1 MYFKRVLKI
10 VITFKKYFMLNILFS
25 VLFAFFSAVAF
36 LSLMPMLE
44 VLFNGI
50 NKINEKPTLE
60 LSSNLGDFIENWLN
74 YQVSSFA
81 ADDNQ
86 KAILFVVGIVV
97 ILFFLKNISNYFA
110 LFFSTLIRNGVIMN
124 LKKSIYNKI
133 IILPLKYFSKNKK
146 GDLISRMTSDVSEV
160 QNSFLSIIEIFIRDP
175 LTIFFTLGA
184 MFIISFK
191 LTIFVILFIPLS
203 GFIISFI
210 GKSLKRKSLLV
221 QKEQAELTSITEE
234 TINGIKIIKSFLAE
248 SFFKSKFD
256 HTNIRFLNFSNKL
269 INRQN
274 IAAPLSEFLGILVIG
289 VLLWYGGKL
298 VLIEMEL
305 KPAAFITYMGL
316 AYGVLT
322 PAKSI
327 SKAFYSLKKGN
338 AAAERVF
345 EIIDMT
351 SEYYNDLNKN
361 KLKSFNECIEFKN
374 VSFKYDKSSVL
385 KNISLK
391 INKGEMIAIVGASGS
406 GKSTLVNLIPRFYDQ
421 ISGKITIDGID
432 ISNLSRLNIRSLIGI
447 VSQES
452 ILFNSSI
459 KENIVLGNSDSG
471 SNDKLL
477 NSLSIANA
485 NEFINE
491 FQENINY
498 NVGDNGSNLSGGQ
511 KQRIAIARAVYS
523 SSPILIL
530 DEATS
535 SLDSKSEKLVQNAI
549 DKLMIN
555 KTSIVIAH
563 RLSTIQN
570 ADKIIVLD
578 KGEIIEEGS
587 HNELIKNNSIYKKL
601 ISLQSFS

>member
-1 MYFKRVLKI
+1 MYFKRVLKY
-10 VITFKKYFMLNILFS
+10 VFQYRKYFSLNILFS
-25 VLFAFFSAVAF
+25 TLYAFFSAVAF

-44 VLFNGI
+44 VLFNGT
-50 NKINEKPTLE
+50 KNELKRPTLE
-60 LSSNLGDFIENWLN
+60 LSNNLGDFVENWLN
-74 YQVSSFA
+74 YQVTSFA
-81 ADDNQ
+81 SDDNQ
-86 KAILFVVGIVV
+86 KAILFVVGIVI
-97 ILFFLKNISNYFA
+97 ILFFLKNVSNYFA
-110 LFFSTLIRNGVIMN
+110 LFFSTLIRNGVIKD
-124 LKKSIYNKI
+124 LKKNIYEKI
-133 IILPLKYFSKNKK
+133 IILPLEYFSKNKK
-146 GDLISRMTSDVSEV
+146 GDLISRMSSDVIEV

-175 LTIFFTLGA
+175 LTIIFTLSA
-184 MFIISFK
+184 MFIISYK
-191 LTIFVILFIPLS
+191 LTVFVIIFIPLS

-210 GKSLKRKSLLV
+210 GKTLKRKSLLV

-248 SFFKSKFD
+248 KFFESKFD
-256 HTNIRFLNFSNKL
+256 TTNSKFLNYSNKL

-345 EIIDMT
+345 EIIDMH
-351 SEYYNDLNKN
+351 SEFFNDTKQK
-361 KLKSFNECIEFKN
+361 KLTSFNKEIIFNN
-374 VSFKYDKSSVL
+374 VCFKYDKAEVL
-385 KNISLK
+385 ENISFK
-391 INKGEMIAIVGASGS
+391 VNKGEMVAIVGASGS
-406 GKSTLVNLIPRFYDQ
+406 GKSTLVNLIPRFYDK
-421 ISGKITIDGID
+421 ISGKITIDGLD
-432 ISNLSRLNIRSLIGI
+432 IKDMSRSNIRSLIGF

-452 ILFNSSI
+452 ILFNSSVI
-459 KENIVLGNSDSG
+459 ENITLGDIDKDLDERLKNSI
-471 SNDKLL
+471 
-477 NSLSIANA
+477 SIANA
-485 NEFINE
+485 QEFIDDLPE
-491 FQENINY
+491 KLNY

-511 KQRIAIARAVYS
+511 KQRIAIARAVFYD
-523 SSPILIL
+523 SPILVL

-549 DKLMIN
+549 DKLMVD

-570 ADKIIVLD
+570 ANKIIVLD
-578 KGEIIEEGS
+578 KGKIVEEGS
-587 HNELIKNNSIYKKL
+587 HKTLLKSNGFYKKL
-601 ISLQSFS
+601 IQLQSFS

>member
-1 MYFKRVLKI
+1 MYFKRVLKY
-10 VITFKKYFMLNILFS
+10 VFHYKKYFSLNILFS
-25 VLFAFFSAVAF
+25 VLYAFFSAVAF

-44 VLFNGI
+44 VLFNGTDNTI
-50 NKINEKPTLE
+50 KKPSME
-60 LSSNLGDFIENWLN
+60 ISNNLGDFIENWLN

-81 ADDNQ
+81 SNDNQ
-86 KAILFVVGIVV
+86 KAILFVVGIVI
-97 ILFFLKNISNYFA
+97 ILFFLKNVSNYFA
-110 LFFSTLIRNGVIMN
+110 LFFSTLIRNGVIKD
-124 LKKSIYNKI
+124 LKKNIYEKI
-133 IILPLKYFSKNKK
+133 VVLPLEYFSKNKK
-146 GDLISRMTSDVSEV
+146 GDLISRMSSDVNEV

-175 LTIFFTLGA
+175 LTIIFTLGA
-184 MFIISFK
+184 MFIISYK
-191 LTIFVILFIPLS
+191 LTVFVIIFIPFS

-210 GKSLKRKSLLV
+210 GKTLKKKSLLV

-248 SFFKSKFD
+248 NFFISKFEV
-256 HTNIRFLNFSNKL
+256 TNSRFLNFSNKL

-345 EIIDMT
+345 DIIDIH
-351 SEYYNDLNKN
+351 SEYFNDSKSN
-361 KLKSFNECIEFKN
+361 KLNFFEKEIEFDN
-374 VSFKYDKSSVL
+374 VSFKYDKSKVL
-385 KNISLK
+385 ENISFK
-391 INKGEMIAIVGASGS
+391 VKKGQMVAIVGASGS
-406 GKSTLVNLIPRFYDQ
+406 GKSTLVNLIPRFYEN
-421 ISGKITIDGID
+421 ITGKIIIDGFD
-432 ISNLSRLNIRSLIGI
+432 IKDLPRSDLRSII
-447 VSQES
+447 AVVSQES

-459 KENIVLGNSDSG
+459 KENILLGDNSEDADERLKKSI
-471 SNDKLL
+471 
-477 NSLSIANA
+477 SIANA
-485 NEFINE
+485 QEFIDE
-491 FQENINY
+491 FEEKLNY

-523 SSPILIL
+523 NCPILIL

-549 DKLMIN
+549 DKLMVD

-570 ADKIIVLD
+570 ADKIIVLE
-578 KGEIIEEGS
+578 KGEIVEEGS
-587 HNELIKNNSIYKKL
+587 HEELLKNNSFYKKL
-601 ISLQSFS
+601 IQLQSFS

>member
-1 MYFKRVLKI
+1 MHFKRVLKY
-10 VITFKKYFMLNILFS
+10 VFHYKKYFSLNILFS
-25 VLFAFFSAVAF
+25 VLYAFFSAVAF

-44 VLFNGI
+44 VLFNGTDNTI
-50 NKINEKPTLE
+50 KKPSME
-60 LSSNLGDFIENWLN
+60 ISNNLGDFIENWLN

-81 ADDNQ
+81 SNDNQ
-86 KAILFVVGIVV
+86 KAILFVVGIVI
-97 ILFFLKNISNYFA
+97 ILFFLKNVSNYFA
-110 LFFSTLIRNGVIMN
+110 LFFSTLIRNGVIKD
-124 LKKSIYNKI
+124 LKKNIYEKI
-133 IILPLKYFSKNKK
+133 VVLPLEYFSKNKK
-146 GDLISRMTSDVSEV
+146 GDLISRMSSDVNEV

-175 LTIFFTLGA
+175 LTIIFTLGA
-184 MFIISFK
+184 MFIISYK
-191 LTIFVILFIPLS
+191 LTVFVIIFIPFS

-210 GKSLKRKSLLV
+210 GKTLKRKSLLV

-248 SFFKSKFD
+248 NFFISKFD
-256 HTNIRFLNFSNKL
+256 VTNSRFLNFSNKL

-345 EIIDMT
+345 DIIDMH
-351 SEYYNDLNKN
+351 SEYFNDSKNN
-361 KLKSFNECIEFKN
+361 KLNFFRKEIEFDN
-374 VSFKYDKSSVL
+374 VSFKYDKSKVL
-385 KNISLK
+385 ENISFK
-391 INKGEMIAIVGASGS
+391 VKKGQMVAIVGASGS
-406 GKSTLVNLIPRFYDQ
+406 GKSTLVNLIPRFYEN
-421 ISGKITIDGID
+421 ITGKIIIDGFD
-432 ISNLSRLNIRSLIGI
+432 VKDLPRSDLRSII
-447 VSQES
+447 AVVSQES

-459 KENIVLGNSDSG
+459 KENILLGDNSEDADERLKKSI
-471 SNDKLL
+471 
-477 NSLSIANA
+477 SIANA
-485 NEFINE
+485 QEFIDE
-491 FQENINY
+491 FEEKLNY

-523 SSPILIL
+523 NCPILIL

-549 DKLMIN
+549 DKLMVD

-570 ADKIIVLD
+570 ADKIIVLE
-578 KGEIIEEGS
+578 KGEIVEEGS
-587 HNELIKNNSIYKKL
+587 HEELLKNNSFYKKL
-601 ISLQSFS
+601 IQLQSFS

>member
-1 MYFKRVLKI
+1 MHFKRVLKY
-10 VITFKKYFMLNILFS
+10 VFHYKKYFSLNILFS
-25 VLFAFFSAVAF
+25 VLYAFFSAVAF

-44 VLFNGI
+44 VLFNGTDNTI
-50 NKINEKPTLE
+50 KKPSME
-60 LSSNLGDFIENWLN
+60 ISNNLGDFIENWLN

-81 ADDNQ
+81 SNDNQ
-86 KAILFVVGIVV
+86 KAILFVVGIVI
-97 ILFFLKNISNYFA
+97 ILFFLKNVSNYFA
-110 LFFSTLIRNGVIMN
+110 LFFSTLIRNGVIKD
-124 LKKSIYNKI
+124 LKKNIYEKI
-133 IILPLKYFSKNKK
+133 VVLPLEYFSKNKK
-146 GDLISRMTSDVSEV
+146 GDLISRMSSDVNEV

-175 LTIFFTLGA
+175 LTIIFTLGA
-184 MFIISFK
+184 MFIISYK
-191 LTIFVILFIPLS
+191 LTVFVIIFIPFS

-210 GKSLKRKSLLV
+210 GKTLKKKSLLV

-248 SFFKSKFD
+248 NFFISKFD
-256 HTNIRFLNFSNKL
+256 VTNSRFLNFSNKL

-345 EIIDMT
+345 DIIDMH
-351 SEYYNDLNKN
+351 SEYFNDSKNN
-361 KLKSFNECIEFKN
+361 KLNFFEKEIEFDN
-374 VSFKYDKSSVL
+374 VSFKYDKSKVL
-385 KNISLK
+385 ENISFK
-391 INKGEMIAIVGASGS
+391 VKKGQMVAIVGASGS
-406 GKSTLVNLIPRFYDQ
+406 GKSTLVNLIPRFYEN
-421 ISGKITIDGID
+421 ITGKIIIDGFD
-432 ISNLSRLNIRSLIGI
+432 VKDLPRSDLRSII
-447 VSQES
+447 AVVSQES

-459 KENIVLGNSDSG
+459 KENILLGDNSEDADERLKKSI
-471 SNDKLL
+471 
-477 NSLSIANA
+477 SIANA
-485 NEFINE
+485 QEFIDE
-491 FQENINY
+491 FEEKLNY

-523 SSPILIL
+523 NCPILIL

-549 DKLMIN
+549 DKLMVD

-570 ADKIIVLD
+570 ADKIIVLE
-578 KGEIIEEGS
+578 KGEIVEEGS
-587 HNELIKNNSIYKKL
+587 HEELLKNNSFYKKL
-601 ISLQSFS
+601 IQLQSFS

>member
-1 MYFKRVLKI
+1 MHFKRVLKY
-10 VITFKKYFMLNILFS
+10 VFHYKKYFSLNILFS
-25 VLFAFFSAVAF
+25 VLYAFFSAVAF

-44 VLFNGI
+44 VLFNGTDNTI
-50 NKINEKPTLE
+50 KKPSME
-60 LSSNLGDFIENWLN
+60 ISNNLGDFIENWLN

-81 ADDNQ
+81 SNDNQ
-86 KAILFVVGIVV
+86 KAILFVVGIVI
-97 ILFFLKNISNYFA
+97 ILFFLKNVSNYFA
-110 LFFSTLIRNGVIMN
+110 LFFSTLIRNGVIKD
-124 LKKSIYNKI
+124 LKKNIYEKI
-133 IILPLKYFSKNKK
+133 VVLPLEYFSKNKK
-146 GDLISRMTSDVSEV
+146 GDLISRMSSDVNEV

-175 LTIFFTLGA
+175 LTIIFTLGA
-184 MFIISFK
+184 MFIISYK
-191 LTIFVILFIPLS
+191 LTVFVIIFIPFS

-210 GKSLKRKSLLV
+210 GKTLKRKSLLV

-248 SFFKSKFD
+248 NFFISKFD
-256 HTNIRFLNFSNKL
+256 VTNSRFLNFSNKL

-345 EIIDMT
+345 DIIDMH
-351 SEYYNDLNKN
+351 SEYFNDSKNN
-361 KLKSFNECIEFKN
+361 KLNFFEKEIEFDN
-374 VSFKYDKSSVL
+374 VSFKYDKSKVL
-385 KNISLK
+385 ENISFK
-391 INKGEMIAIVGASGS
+391 VKKGQMVAIVGASGS
-406 GKSTLVNLIPRFYDQ
+406 GKSTLVNLIPRFYEN
-421 ISGKITIDGID
+421 ITGKIIIDGFD
-432 ISNLSRLNIRSLIGI
+432 VKDLPRSDLRSII
-447 VSQES
+447 AVVSQES

-459 KENIVLGNSDSG
+459 KENILLGDNSEDADERLKKSI
-471 SNDKLL
+471 
-477 NSLSIANA
+477 SIANA
-485 NEFINE
+485 QEFIDE
-491 FQENINY
+491 FEEKLNY

-523 SSPILIL
+523 NCPILIL

-549 DKLMIN
+549 DKLMVD

-578 KGEIIEEGS
+578 KGEIVEEGS
-587 HNELIKNNSIYKKL
+587 HEELLKNNSFYKKL
-601 ISLQSFS
+601 IQLQSFS

>member
-10 VITFKKYFMLNILFS
+10 VFTFKKYFMLNILFS
-25 VLFAFFSAVAF
+25 VLYAFFSAVAF

-351 SEYYNDLNKN
+351 SEYHNDLNKN

-549 DKLMIN
+549 DKLMVN

-587 HNELIKNNSIYKKL
+587 HNELIKNNSIYRKL

>member
-1 MYFKRVLKI
+1 
-10 VITFKKYFMLNILFS
+10 
-25 VLFAFFSAVAF
+25 
-36 LSLMPMLE
+36 MPMLE
-44 VLFNGI
+44 VLFNGT
-50 NKINEKPTLE
+50 KNELKRPTLE
-60 LSSNLGDFIENWLN
+60 LSNNLGDFVENWLN
-74 YQVSSFA
+74 YQVTSFA
-81 ADDNQ
+81 SDDNQ
-86 KAILFVVGIVV
+86 KAILFVVGIVI
-97 ILFFLKNISNYFA
+97 ILFFLKNVSNYFA
-110 LFFSTLIRNGVIMN
+110 LFFSTLIRNGVIKD
-124 LKKSIYNKI
+124 LKKNIYEKI
-133 IILPLKYFSKNKK
+133 IILPLEYFSKNKK
-146 GDLISRMTSDVSEV
+146 GDLISRMSSDVIEV

-175 LTIFFTLGA
+175 LTIIFTLSA
-184 MFIISFK
+184 MFIISYK
-191 LTIFVILFIPLS
+191 LTVFVIIFIPLS

-210 GKSLKRKSLLV
+210 GKTLKRKSLLV

-248 SFFKSKFD
+248 KFFESKFD
-256 HTNIRFLNFSNKL
+256 TTNSKFLNYSNKL

-345 EIIDMT
+345 EIIDMH
-351 SEYYNDLNKN
+351 SEFFNDTKQK
-361 KLKSFNECIEFKN
+361 KLTSFNKEIIFNN
-374 VSFKYDKSSVL
+374 VCFKYDKAEVL
-385 KNISLK
+385 ENISFK
-391 INKGEMIAIVGASGS
+391 VNKGEMVAIVGASGS
-406 GKSTLVNLIPRFYDQ
+406 GKSTLVNLIPRFYDK
-421 ISGKITIDGID
+421 ISGKITIDGLD
-432 ISNLSRLNIRSLIGI
+432 IKDMSRSNIRSLIGF

-452 ILFNSSI
+452 ILFNSSVI
-459 KENIVLGNSDSG
+459 ENITLGDIDKDLDERLKNSI
-471 SNDKLL
+471 
-477 NSLSIANA
+477 SIANA
-485 NEFINE
+485 QEFIDDLPE
-491 FQENINY
+491 KLNY

-511 KQRIAIARAVYS
+511 KQRIAIARAVFYD
-523 SSPILIL
+523 SPILVL

-549 DKLMIN
+549 DKLMVD

-570 ADKIIVLD
+570 ANKIIVLD
-578 KGEIIEEGS
+578 KGKIVEEGS
-587 HNELIKNNSIYKKL
+587 HETLLKSNGFYKKL
-601 ISLQSFS
+601 IQLQSFS

>member
-10 VITFKKYFMLNILFS
+10 VFTFKKYFMLNILFS
-25 VLFAFFSAVAF
+25 VLYAFFSAVAF

-351 SEYYNDLNKN
+351 SEYHNDLNKN

>member
-1 MYFKRVLKI
+1 MYFNRVLKI
-10 VITFKKYFMLNILFS
+10 VFTFKKYFMLNILFS
-25 VLFAFFSAVAF
+25 VLYAFFSAVAF

-110 LFFSTLIRNGVIMN
+110 LFFSTLIRNGVIMS

>member
-1 MYFKRVLKI
+1 MYFKRVLKY
-10 VITFKKYFMLNILFS
+10 VFQYRKYFSLNILFS
-25 VLFAFFSAVAF
+25 TLYAFFSAVAF

-44 VLFNGI
+44 VLFNGT
-50 NKINEKPTLE
+50 KNELKRPTLE
-60 LSSNLGDFIENWLN
+60 LSNNLGDFIENWLN
-74 YQVSSFA
+74 YQVTSFA
-81 ADDNQ
+81 SNDNQ
-86 KAILFVVGIVV
+86 KAILFVVGIVI
-97 ILFFLKNISNYFA
+97 ILFFLKNVSNYFA
-110 LFFSTLIRNGVIMN
+110 LFFSTLIRNGVIKD
-124 LKKSIYNKI
+124 LKKNIYEKI
-133 IILPLKYFSKNKK
+133 IILPLEYFSKNKK
-146 GDLISRMTSDVSEV
+146 GDLISRMSSDVIEV

-175 LTIFFTLGA
+175 LTIIFTLGA
-184 MFIISFK
+184 MFIISYK
-191 LTIFVILFIPLS
+191 LTVFVIVFIPLS
-203 GFIISFI
+203 GFVISFI
-210 GKSLKRKSLLV
+210 GKTLKRKSLLV

-248 SFFKSKFD
+248 KFFESKFD
-256 HTNIRFLNFSNKL
+256 TTNSKFLNYSNKL

-345 EIIDMT
+345 EIIDMH
-351 SEYYNDLNKN
+351 SEFFNDTKQN
-361 KLKSFNECIEFKN
+361 KLTSFNKEIVFNN
-374 VSFKYDKSSVL
+374 VCFKYDKAEVL
-385 KNISLK
+385 ENISFK
-391 INKGEMIAIVGASGS
+391 VNKGEMVAIVGASGS
-406 GKSTLVNLIPRFYDQ
+406 GKSTLVNLIPRFYDK
-421 ISGKITIDGID
+421 ISGKITIDGLD
-432 ISNLSRLNIRSLIGI
+432 IKDMSRSNIRSLIGF

-452 ILFNSSI
+452 ILFNSSVI
-459 KENIVLGNSDSG
+459 ENITLGDVDKDMKERLKNSI
-471 SNDKLL
+471 
-477 NSLSIANA
+477 SIANA
-485 NEFINE
+485 QEFIDDLPE
-491 FQENINY
+491 KLNY

-511 KQRIAIARAVYS
+511 KQRIAIARAVFYD
-523 SSPILIL
+523 SPILVL

-549 DKLMIN
+549 DKLMVD

-570 ADKIIVLD
+570 ANKIIVLD
-578 KGEIIEEGS
+578 KGKIVEEGS
-587 HNELIKNNSIYKKL
+587 HETLLKSNGFYKKL
-601 ISLQSFS
+601 IQLQSFS

>member
-1 MYFKRVLKI
+1 MHFKRVLKY
-10 VITFKKYFMLNILFS
+10 VFHYNKYFSLNILFS
-25 VLFAFFSAVAF
+25 VLYAFFSAVAF

-44 VLFNGI
+44 VLFNGTDNTI
-50 NKINEKPTLE
+50 KKPSME
-60 LSSNLGDFIENWLN
+60 ISNNLGDFIENWLN

-81 ADDNQ
+81 SNDNQ
-86 KAILFVVGIVV
+86 KAILFVVGIVI
-97 ILFFLKNISNYFA
+97 ILFFLKNVSNYFA
-110 LFFSTLIRNGVIMN
+110 LFFSTLIRNSVIKD
-124 LKKSIYNKI
+124 LKKNIYEKI
-133 IILPLKYFSKNKK
+133 VVLPLEYFSKNKK
-146 GDLISRMTSDVSEV
+146 GDLISRMSSDVNEV

-175 LTIFFTLGA
+175 LTIIFTLGA
-184 MFIISFK
+184 MFIISYK
-191 LTIFVILFIPLS
+191 LTVFVIIFIPFS

-210 GKSLKRKSLLV
+210 GKTLKKKSLLV

-248 SFFKSKFD
+248 NFFISKFD
-256 HTNIRFLNFSNKL
+256 KTNSRFLNFSNKL

-345 EIIDMT
+345 DIIDMH
-351 SEYYNDLNKN
+351 SEYFNDSKNN
-361 KLKSFNECIEFKN
+361 KLNFFEKEIEFDN
-374 VSFKYDKSSVL
+374 VSFKYDKSKVL
-385 KNISLK
+385 ENISFK
-391 INKGEMIAIVGASGS
+391 VKKGQMVAIVGASGS
-406 GKSTLVNLIPRFYDQ
+406 GKSTLVNLIPRFYEN
-421 ISGKITIDGID
+421 ITGKIIIDGFD
-432 ISNLSRLNIRSLIGI
+432 VKDLPRSDLRSII
-447 VSQES
+447 AVVSQES

-459 KENIVLGNSDSG
+459 KENILLGDNSEDA
-471 SNDKLL
+471 DEKLKK
-477 NSLSIANA
+477 SISIANA
-485 NEFINE
+485 QEFIDE
-491 FQENINY
+491 FEEKLNY

-523 SSPILIL
+523 NCPILIL

-549 DKLMIN
+549 DKLMVD

-570 ADKIIVLD
+570 ADKIIVLE
-578 KGEIIEEGS
+578 KGEIVEEGS
-587 HNELIKNNSIYKKL
+587 HEELLKNNSFYKKL
-601 ISLQSFS
+601 IQLQSFS